1 MMEKVVRMEK
11 WRSNQTYSSAR
22 AMFLLP
28 FLQHEILY
36 TVLVKLAD
44 YRRRSTRTYYKSLTC
59 QAGAAVVLLCCYPI

>member
-36 TVLVKLAD
+36 SV
-44 YRRRSTRTYYKSLTC
+44 YCTRKTGRLQEKEYPY
-59 QAGAAVVLLCCYPI
+59 LLQKPYLSRQELL